1 MNLKENSES
10 KKAMTDN
17 VKIYGLLGYPLGHS
31 LSAYMHNAAF
41 KALRISAEYRL
52 FAVAPHELASFLNSL
67 SQQGIAGLNVT
78 IPYKEEVL
86 RHGFLET
93 DSFFVEKTK
102 AVNTIV
108 KKDNKWKAF
117 NTDAPG
123 FLQDLKGRV
132 DPSGKSIA
140 LLGAGG
146 AAKAIAYTVAEAGAR
161 QIGIFDIDV
170 KRGHGLVNSLKE
182 VFPSLAVSFVSSVD
196 ELDISKRDIL
206 INATP
211 VGMKK
216 DDPCLVSER
225 MLHEGLFVYDVVYN
239 PAETKLL
246 SLAKEAGAQ
255 TANGL
260 GMLLNQGM
268 LSFEIWTG
276 QKAPKEVM
284 WNALQSNLSSRQ
296 A

>member
-1 MNLKENSES
+1 
-10 KKAMTDN
+10 MTDDC
-17 VKIYGLLGYPLGHS
+17 KIYGLLGYPLGHS

-41 KALRISAEYRL
+41 KALGISADYRL
-52 FAVAPHELASFLNSL
+52 FAVTPENLNSFLNSL

-93 DSFFVEKTK
+93 DSFYVEKTR

-108 KKDNKWKAF
+108 KRDNKWKAF

-123 FLQDLKGRV
+123 FLQDLKEYV
-132 DPSGKSIA
+132 DPCGKCIA

-170 KRGHGLVNSLKE
+170 NRGHSLANSLKE
-182 VFPSLAVSFVSSVD
+182 VFPSLAISLVSSVD
-196 ELDISKRDIL
+196 RLEIKKKDIL

-216 DDPCLVSER
+216 DDPCLVVES
-225 MLHEGLFVYDVVYN
+225 MLHKDLFVYDVVYN

-246 SLAKEAGAQ
+246 SLAKKAGAQ

-284 WNALQSNLSSRQ
+284 WNALRSNLSSR
-296 A
+296 